1 MTKYYTHKS
10 DFDAGNIST
19 WMSNWTDDNG
29 QTITNLLDNIKTVTK
44 SVKENDATSFYK
56 QVGDAELGRNMPKG
70 TYTTSYEKIMKM
82 MESAR
87 RIHEEV
93 VLRIDR
99 KYTKGLDE
107 SMTKA
112 NNINSGENTYET
124 KHLSYQKK
132 VYRTYRTPKENG
144 GFTENKYDTGE
155 RTTEHY
161 SLDDLISND
170 KSPIKA
176 TKVVY
181 SAKVDEARARFTKE
195 SGRTEDEI
203 KKARQMSDDEFI
215 GTYIE
220 PQNVGYEQL
229 RATQWQEDYKES
241 LDMIQDVVVPVVSVV
256 ALVASGVGMVA
267 SGGTAAP
274 ILAPIATAT
283 SAALAT
289 YSTANAASVLA
300 TGSDLAG
307 RSLDT
312 SEQVFA
318 VGSAIIDV
326 ASLGS
331 SQFLTSASKTKTM
344 IEAGELAGDINKAT
358 KAYTAAQS
366 LNNVADT
373 AGLGWSA
380 GEIGYNKIVKN
391 EDPSLLQVAGVGV
404 GLAGKY
410 VDHVRPSSPDSTGTT
425 TTRNADLSAPRQT
438 DTPDFST
445 SNRLNHDT
453 IETDTPNT
461 PHVDVDGAEAGV
473 VGAVGAA
480 AVSQTPNARVADVEV
495 PTRAGEVTEVAGA
508 EVPNAKVEEVASTQ
522 GNRKEMPAVEQRS
535 HVLKNIEESRKA
547 REASNF
553 DNYLR
558 QEYHSQGK
566 YFPERVDL
574 PNGKRGYLSADTFD
588 GKLVPVRSREFVDA
602 EGSIK
607 WPPKGTDGF
616 VVDETGAPITEPANL
631 KAGQVIDR
639 YGSNGGRFTSPV
651 ENGKILGYNTRGLPY
666 PEGYQTYHQY
676 EVVKDINKENIEEA
690 FSKLSDIDKIE
701 LRDAMRKFD
710 FTLEDMASP
719 QKGQIAKVFGQG
731 GGVQVKFGTSVE
743 WYERLGLLKEVK

>member
-358 KAYTAAQS
+358 KTYTAARS

-410 VDHVRPSSPDSTGTT
+410 VDHVRPSAPDSSTGTT

-445 SNRLNHDT
+445 SNRSNHGT

-480 AVSQTPNARVADVEV
+480 AASQTPNARVADVEV

-508 EVPNAKVEEVASTQ
+508 EVPNAKVEEVDVAKATETDDFNSKTDDYVPFADQMSEADTQ
-522 GNRKEMPAVEQRS
+522 RYEQWTKYAEAGIRPEDRVKLQDWAYPPEPEFYLANKSVYDNPDYFNQITGNPVYPGTPESALGRVDGSVHKDGFLNGEYKESVLLPGTKINRIGSNPTGRYFSPEGATFGEKALPPFMKLQPNS
-535 HVLKNIEESRKA
+535 DYIVLKEIPTKEGIVA
-547 REASNF
+547 PWF
-553 DNYLR
+553 DEPGLGIQYLT
-558 QEYHSQGK
+558 
-566 YFPERVDL
+566 DL
-574 PNGKRGYLSADTFD
+574 TIDELEKGGYLL
-588 GKLVPVRSREFVDA
+588 K
-602 EGSIK
+602 IK
-607 WPPKGTDGF
+607 
-616 VVDETGAPITEPANL
+616 
-631 KAGQVIDR
+631 
-639 YGSNGGRFTSPV
+639 
-651 ENGKILGYNTRGLPY
+651 
-666 PEGYQTYHQY
+666 
-676 EVVKDINKENIEEA
+676 
-690 FSKLSDIDKIE
+690 
-701 LRDAMRKFD
+701 
-710 FTLEDMASP
+710 
-719 QKGQIAKVFGQG
+719 
-731 GGVQVKFGTSVE
+731 
-743 WYERLGLLKEVK
+743 